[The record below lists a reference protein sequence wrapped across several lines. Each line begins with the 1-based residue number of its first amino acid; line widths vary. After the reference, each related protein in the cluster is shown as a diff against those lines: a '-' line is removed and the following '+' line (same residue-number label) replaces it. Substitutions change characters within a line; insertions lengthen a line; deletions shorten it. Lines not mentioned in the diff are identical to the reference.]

1 MMFATDTV
9 PQNTDEL
16 KWYLSQKIEEVDRRQ
31 QECKVELYKLNDLEE
46 EFQWQ
51 NKQRKEL
58 NDYLLEMNNESKD
71 ARLQELLLEQEDM
84 LYQESI
90 QEEVMFSECRDELNN
105 AFTEMEIQKD
115 EYYAQIRQADIGERT
130 KYEG

>member
-1 MMFATDTV
+1 MFTTDTV
-9 PQNTDEL
+9 PQNIDEL

-31 QECKVELYKLNDLEE
+31 QECKAVLYKMDDLEE

-58 NDYLLEMNNESKD
+58 NDYLLEMNSESKD

-84 LYQESI
+84 LYEESI
-90 QEEVMFSECRDELNN
+90 QEEAMFSECRDELDA
-105 AFTEMEIQKD
+105 AFTEMEKQKD
-115 EYYAQIRQADIGERT
+115 EYYEQIRQADIEERP

>member
-1 MMFATDTV
+1 MFTTDTV
-9 PQNTDEL
+9 PQNSDEL

-31 QECKVELYKLNDLEE
+31 QECKAVRYKMDDLEE

-51 NKQRKEL
+51 NKQRKDL
-58 NDYLLEMNNESKD
+58 NDYLLEMNSKSKD
-71 ARLQELLLEQEDM
+71 GRLQELLLEQEDM

-90 QEEVMFSECRDELNN
+90 QEEIMFSECRDELDA
-105 AFTEMEIQKD
+105 AFTEMEKQKD
-115 EYYAQIRQADIGERT
+115 EYYEQIRQADIEERT